1 MDTVE
6 IFCIDNEKTR
16 LAEVL
21 SKSDKYLKVVLKGTQ
36 ITLELSRKDLNKL
49 YIGRTAGLEFSYND
63 KR

>member
-36 ITLELSRKDLNKL
+36 ITLELSRKDLNKP
-49 YIGRTAGLEFSYND
+49 YIGRTVGLEFSYND